1 MSDYLVWLD
10 KYYRFPIDIE
20 SFNLE
25 PRLHLNCVKPSRVV
39 ISAGHVCWLHLMVGA
54 LLIDSLFANPDKIFP
69 MLLVGGRKNKS
80 FKFKVYIKLKTKN
93 KN

>member
-1 MSDYLVWLD
+1 MQDLFVNCSNKRLD
-10 KYYRFPIDIE
+10 IFALSEIRVKENFPE
-20 SFNLE
+20 MPGYSFE
-25 PRLHLNCVKPSRVV
+25 HAR
-39 ISAGHVCWLHLMVGA
+39 A